1 MGALGLLTVLVAV
14 AALAPLAGLTVLV
27 AAAALAGLTVLVAVA
42 ALAGL
47 LVLVTAAALAGLLV
61 LVAAAALAGL
71 TALVAAAAL
80 AGLTALVVLVVFG
93 VLAARGMVI
102 FPYGKG
108 NLTMSTILLVRAAK
122 RGPNPRAE
130 KLPDNSGSCQYF
142 LTLFLACYHPQS
154 AVASMAGLPQSRLS
168 MLDPRKFID
177 RPGGFSQRMAEIES
191 FRVVEVLARAT
202 QLAAGGADI
211 VHMAAG
217 EPDFVTAAP
226 IVEAGQA
233 ALARGATHYS
243 QAAGI
248 PQLREALSRHYA
260 DVYGLDIAP
269 SRILIT
275 PGASGALLL
284 IAALLMNPGD
294 GMLMTDPGYPCN
306 RHFMRLVE
314 GRGQLVPVGAGSNYQ
329 LNAELVQAHWQD
341 NTIGAMVASPANP
354 TGTALSQEELTGLS
368 GAVRS
373 RNGYL
378 LVDEIYHGLVYDGSA
393 PSVLE
398 VDPDAFVINS
408 FSKYFGMTGWRLGWL
423 VAPEA
428 ATAEMEKL
436 SQNLFISMSTMAQY
450 AALAGFEPGT
460 REILEQRRE
469 IFGQRR
475 DYLLSAVQELGF
487 LVPCHPQG
495 AFYIYADASRFTDDS
510 QQFCLNLLE
519 EHGIALTPGVD
530 FGHHLASQHVR
541 FSYTT
546 SMDRL
551 ELAVERLAK
560 VLG

>member
-1 MGALGLLTVLVAV
+1 
-14 AALAPLAGLTVLV
+14 
-27 AAAALAGLTVLVAVA
+27 
-42 ALAGL
+42 
-47 LVLVTAAALAGLLV
+47 
-61 LVAAAALAGL
+61 
-71 TALVAAAAL
+71 
-80 AGLTALVVLVVFG
+80 
-93 VLAARGMVI
+93 
-102 FPYGKG
+102 
-108 NLTMSTILLVRAAK
+108 
-122 RGPNPRAE
+122 
-130 KLPDNSGSCQYF
+130 
-142 LTLFLACYHPQS
+142 
-154 AVASMAGLPQSRLS
+154 
-168 MLDPRKFID
+168 MLDPRKSVY
-177 RPGGFSQRMAEIES
+177 RPGGFSRRMAEIEP

-260 DVYGLDIAP
+260 DVYGLDVAP

-329 LNAELVQAHWQD
+329 LNAELVQAYWQD

-354 TGTALSQEELTGLS
+354 TGTALSREELTGLS

-450 AALAGFEPGT
+450 AALAGFELGT